1 MSSYIWILLVAVYGV
16 CKGTR
21 EIFKKFAMKQSSVM
35 ETLFIYVCISFVMVL
50 PFAPEAFKI
59 QNWNYM
65 YLILIKSFVIFLAWI
80 CSFKAF
86 SKMPVSLYGVLDLS
100 RVLFS
105 TLYGIFLLGESL
117 GYMHIIGLSLVCMG
131 LLMLKFKP
139 FSRNKESSEKVDV
152 KVIIVAFIGCALT
165 ALSGAL
171 DKILMRKGD
180 VTSNQLQF
188 WYMLFLVVFYALYV
202 IFTHTEIN
210 FKSSLK
216 NKWIYLMSLMLVIGD
231 KALFVANN
239 NPDCTVTLMT
249 LIKQSSCIVVILGGK
264 FIFKEKRIVYKL
276 ICAAIIISGIVV
288 AVLR

>member
-1 MSSYIWILLVAVYGV
+1 MSSYIWILLVVVYGV
-16 CKGTR
+16 CKGVR

-35 ETLFIYVCISFVMVL
+35 ETLFIYVCISFIMVL
-50 PFAPEAFKI
+50 PYTSDAFRI

-117 GYMHIIGLSLVCMG
+117 GYMHIIGLLLVSFG

-139 FSRNKESSEKVDV
+139 FSKNKESGEKVDV
-152 KVIIVAFIGCALT
+152 KVIVVAFAGCALT

-180 VTSNQLQF
+180 LTSNQLQF
-188 WYMLFLVVFYALYV
+188 WYMLFLVIFYALYV
-202 IFTHTEIN
+202 VFTHTKIN

-216 NKWIYLMSLMLVIGD
+216 NKWIYLMSLMLVVGD

-276 ICAAIIISGIVV
+276 VCAGIIISGIVV

>member
-1 MSSYIWILLVAVYGV
+1 MSSYVWILLVAVYGI

-35 ETLFIYVCISFVMVL
+35 ETLFVYVCLSFVMVL
-50 PFAPEAFKI
+50 PYGYEAFKI
-59 QNWNYM
+59 ENWNYM

-117 GYMHIIGLSLVCMG
+117 GYMHIIGLLLVCMG
-131 LLMLKFKP
+131 LLMLKFRP
-139 FSRNKESSEKVDV
+139 FNKNKEVSEKVDV
-152 KVIIVAFIGCALT
+152 KVIIVAFLGCALT
-165 ALSGAL
+165 AFSGAL

-180 VTSNQLQF
+180 LTSNQLQF
-188 WYMLFLVVFYALYV
+188 WYMLFLVVFYAVYI

-210 FKSSLK
+210 FKSALK

-239 NPDCTVTLMT
+239 NPECTVTLMT

-264 FIFKEKRIVYKL
+264 FIFKEKRIFYKL
-276 ICAAIIISGIVV
+276 ICAGIIISGIVV

>member
-180 VTSNQLQF
+180 LTSNQLQF

-276 ICAAIIISGIVV
+276 ICAAIIISGIVI

>member
-1 MSSYIWILLVAVYGV
+1 MSNYIWILLVAVYGV

-35 ETLFIYVCISFVMVL
+35 ETLFVYVCLSFVFVI
-50 PFAPEAFKI
+50 PFAPEALKL

-65 YLILIKSFVIFLAWI
+65 YLILVKSFVIFLAWI

-105 TLYGIFLLGESL
+105 TLYGIFLIGETLGF
-117 GYMHIIGLSLVCMG
+117 MHIIGLSLVCMG
-131 LLMLKFKP
+131 LLLLKFKP
-139 FSRNKESSEKVDV
+139 FNKQKESSEKVDV

-180 VTSNQLQF
+180 LTSNQLQF
-188 WYMLFLVVFYALYV
+188 LYMLFLVVFYAFYV
-202 IFTHTEIN
+202 IFTRTEIN
-210 FKSSLK
+210 FKSALK
-216 NKWIYLMSLMLVIGD
+216 NKWIYLMSIMLVIGD

-264 FIFKEKRIVYKL
+264 FIFKEKRILYKL
-276 ICAAIIISGIVV
+276 FCAAIIISGIVV

>member
-1 MSSYIWILLVAVYGV
+1 MSNYIWILLVAVYGV

-35 ETLFIYVCISFVMVL
+35 ETLFVYVCLSFVFVI
-50 PFAPEAFKI
+50 PFAPEALKL

-65 YLILIKSFVIFLAWI
+65 YLILVKSFVIFLAWI

-105 TLYGIFLLGESL
+105 TLYGIFLIGETLGF
-117 GYMHIIGLSLVCMG
+117 MHIIGLSLVCMG
-131 LLMLKFKP
+131 LLLLKFKP
-139 FSRNKESSEKVDV
+139 FNKQKESSEKVDV

-180 VTSNQLQF
+180 LTSNQLQF
-188 WYMLFLVVFYALYV
+188 WYMLFLVVFYAFYV
-202 IFTHTEIN
+202 IFTRTEIN
-210 FKSSLK
+210 FKSALK
-216 NKWIYLMSLMLVIGD
+216 NKWIYLMSIMLVIGD

-264 FIFKEKRIVYKL
+264 FIFKEKRILYKL
-276 ICAAIIISGIVV
+276 FCAAIIISGIVV